1 MFLKI
6 LLLVFLFHF
15 RFFSNSFV
23 QNIRIFKS
31 WNDFHYAI
39 LFLFVIIKGV
49 VPKPSI
55 FFWIPFELLE
65 QLLYFLVELNC
76 FLPKEQLLSLMN
88 LLDND
93 PKNPSDWVILQI
105 WALESFKSNDILLL
119 SAFLSFVFC
128 LVVSNNSCGRS
139 FPSSIL
145 ELILRVVPVLF
156 LTAVFSFFSCVS
168 FNFTFMQILLLF
180 LLIVQEWNK
189 LLLLYL
195 LLLILFY

>member
-1 MFLKI
+1 MIFFNFKICLRMGWFKKIKFFSITSSYNLFSFFYSQNQLLQFIYRIINFLARLILEFLLMFLKI

-93 PKNPSDWVILQI
+93 PKNPSDWVISQI
-105 WALESFKSNDILLL
+105 WALESFKSNHILLL
-119 SAFLSFVFC
+119 SAFLSFVF
-128 LVVSNNSCGRS
+128 LSC
-139 FPSSIL
+139 
-145 ELILRVVPVLF
+145 
-156 LTAVFSFFSCVS
+156 C
-168 FNFTFMQILLLF
+168 Q
-180 LLIVQEWNK
+180 W
-189 LLLLYL
+189 
-195 LLLILFY
+195 